1 MKKEIQAIL
10 DNTSLQLD
18 KLGDKFMETTIIP
31 FCDKYGLSYK
41 FEQFKHP
48 TTPDWF
54 DYYDYTIWGRNPHP
68 GQPRDYSKHMKEFID
83 SLENKEEFFSEL
95 DKIYEILLIVV
106 GKDDVR
112 FGDHVGKYSSN
123 NWES

>member
-1 MKKEIQAIL
+1 MKEEIQAIL
-10 DNTSLQLD
+10 DNASLQLD
-18 KLGDKFMETTIIP
+18 KLGDKFMKTTIIP

-41 FEQFKHP
+41 LEQFKHP
-48 TTPDWF
+48 TTPNWF
-54 DYYDYTIWGRNPHP
+54 DYSDYSDNIWGRNPHP
-68 GQPRDYSKHMKEFID
+68 EQPRAYSKHLTEFID

-112 FGDHVGKYSSN
+112 FCYHLENCIK
-123 NWES
+123 